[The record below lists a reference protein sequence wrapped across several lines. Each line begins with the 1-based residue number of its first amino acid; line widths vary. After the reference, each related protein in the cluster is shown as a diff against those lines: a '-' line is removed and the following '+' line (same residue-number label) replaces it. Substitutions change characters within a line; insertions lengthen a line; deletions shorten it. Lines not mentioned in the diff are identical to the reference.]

1 MRTLLLFLF
10 SMSFATQAAVTA
22 FEVGPG
28 NTDQLPEGKEA
39 DGIIGDFILRNDHV
53 TAVISGNQ
61 PLRQAN
67 MSTFYGTGGITPGC
81 LYDLTLNKR
90 QNDQLTIFA
99 PGISAATSR
108 IRIAQAG
115 GSGAD
120 AVAEIE
126 VVVAAERNK
135 GLFKN
140 TCTGSTPCRAV
151 LITTTYRNDSRE
163 TRRGSMD
170 DYWKPSGKRGTFQS
184 VRWIDAVD
192 PADRGS
198 YAAAWVKVLGRAA
211 SRPIPVLS
219 LKPGETATYTLP
231 CVANSPAA
239 AVSETLVLRPQK
251 LLVGT

>member
-1 MRTLLLFLF
+1 MRTLLFLIF
-10 SMSFATQAAVTA
+10 SLPLPTQAAVTA
-22 FEVGPG
+22 FEVGPS

-39 DGIIGDFILRNDHV
+39 DGIIGDLILRNDHV

-61 PLRQAN
+61 PLRRAN

-81 LYDLTLNKR
+81 LYDPHFNKR

-99 PGISAATSR
+99 PGSQRGDISH

-120 AVAEIE
+120 AVAEE

-135 GLFKN
+135 GLYK
-140 TCTGSTPCRAV
+140 TCVPTGLHVRGL
-151 LITTTYRNDSRE
+151 LITTTYRNDSME
-163 TRRGSMD
+163 TRRGSVD
-170 DYWKPSGKRGTFQS
+170 DYWKPSGKRGTFQG

-198 YAAAWVKVLGRAA
+198 YAAAWVNGQRRSGIA
-211 SRPIPVLS
+211 SNPGSLS
-219 LKPGETATYTLP
+219 LKPGETATYTRF
-231 CVANSPAA
+231 
-239 AVSETLVLRPQK
+239 LVWPIHPPPR
-251 LLVGT
+251 